1 MIEKIIKLNNY
12 LIKVMD
18 FISTIK
24 TNGFSN
30 ISETDK
36 FKIAIMYDKIVH
48 LLDNDKLTSN
58 ILNCL
63 NGTDSTIAVSALD
76 NFFLKRDIKY
86 ILDYLKTRCPKIKG
100 GYKKNKK
107 TKKQTH
113 SKYSNKRQTHSK
125 YSTKKQTHSKHSN
138 KKHKHSKCSNKKT
151 KIIKRYHS
159 LVGGDVIELDDCS
172 FCLEKMHGDIND
184 PRAPNTDSFVL
195 HTTANGIEHRFH
207 IECFNELLSSNYSKL
222 FLGGCVFCNLCN
234 ENIDNPISGTGCR
247 GRGPFIT
254 WWTREILPLSPE
266 LTPPTEPRPAQPPI
280 HFEDNSFIIDVLFII
295 IIATIITTSLFL
307 ILNQETPV
315 EQLMQELI
323 ELRQQLQQLRREL
336 NIENDATITQ
346 VNDSLN
352 DSIELYIRDLLQY
365 GFEL

>member
-36 FKIAIMYDKIVH
+36 FKIAIMYDKVVH

-63 NGTDSTIAVSALD
+63 NGTDLTIAVSALD

-86 ILDYLKTRCPKIKG
+86 ILDFLKTRCPEMKG
-100 GYKKNKK
+100 GYKRQL
-107 TKKQTH
+107 KKQTH
-113 SKYSNKRQTHSK
+113 SKYSNKKQTK
-125 YSTKKQTHSKHSN
+125 TKKQTCSKSL
-138 KKHKHSKCSNKKT
+138 NKKT

-172 FCLEKMHGDIND
+172 ICLEKMHGDIND

-195 HTTANGIEHRFH
+195 HTTTNGNEHRYH

-266 LTPPTEPRPAQPPI
+266 LTPPTEPTPAQPPI
-280 HFEDNSFIIDVLFII
+280 HFEDNRFIIDVLFII
-295 IIATIITTSLFL
+295 IISTIITTSLFL

-336 NIENDATITQ
+336 NIENDETIRQ
-346 VNDSLN
+346 VDESLN